1 MRLLIGKKFK
11 IITKDTTSNAEI
23 IDIQDKFVI
32 VLINGE
38 RFKMDKQKLINN
50 FSEYELE
57 KNSTSKKQCENCMY
71 YKNGDCGGNSQIC
84 DEYRHSPEI
93 SKEEVDRWPKYGS
106 VSRSKSDKFI
116 IREYDGMYD

>member
-1 MRLLIGKKFK
+1 MKKLIRCIAFFIIGFLIFQVLTYVFVPKWISK
-11 IITKDTTSNAEI
+11 IDPATP
-23 IDIQDKFVI
+23 
-32 VLINGE
+32 
-38 RFKMDKQKLINN
+38 RFKE
-50 FSEYELE
+50 FYELE